1 MRQLN
6 DSVYVYFKSVN
17 NGSNL
22 ITSEVF
28 GKLVQTNGSVSE
40 FLIFS
45 QTETTNDFNQY
56 MITDLVS
63 AGTDGSLFIL
73 KNNLYKVDVLAFSCD
88 QSLLP
93 SNPWSINT
101 NFGTTGKITIQS
113 TINFSC
119 EPLNAKGAYTSNG
132 LILFAEKP
140 GMSKSD
146 LFRIRV
152 DGTNGGSF
160 APTIITNA
168 ATNQYHRIADV
179 AVINDTTFA
188 VADDYYLYALNTS
201 TNWWQHNYQPRVW
214 KVNLINNSPSFLSL
228 GASVNFNDNFNYQTI
243 NRIYLD
249 SQYRLWVLGLKR
261 NEVVGGLKGYLMA
274 ISNYSSTPS
283 IFYPISPQNVGGSTN
298 YNFTDIKES
307 PYTPGEYLLSG
318 RTNTGMIAKVLPF
331 QPDESDVVP
340 VYTSD
345 NTMNI
350 NNINWFYFSPSS
362 GGNANNTKLI
372 FNSGTIYP
380 ALGRLVPSNPSASLE
395 SLSKEILT
403 VYPNPTCG
411 MLMIRVSQPTNAVV
425 SAANGTVIATLKLEG
440 ETVLDA
446 THFTTGVYYLRT
458 TEGQTMKFIK
468 Q

>member
-1 MRQLN
+1 
-6 DSVYVYFKSVN
+6 
-17 NGSNL
+17 
-22 ITSEVF
+22 
-28 GKLVQTNGSVSE
+28 
-40 FLIFS
+40 
-45 QTETTNDFNQY
+45 
-56 MITDLVS
+56 
-63 AGTDGSLFIL
+63 
-73 KNNLYKVDVLAFSCD
+73 
-88 QSLLP
+88 
-93 SNPWSINT
+93 
-101 NFGTTGKITIQS
+101 
-113 TINFSC
+113 
-119 EPLNAKGAYTSNG
+119 
-132 LILFAEKP
+132 
-140 GMSKSD
+140 
-146 LFRIRV
+146 
-152 DGTNGGSF
+152 
-160 APTIITNA
+160 
-168 ATNQYHRIADV
+168 
-179 AVINDTTFA
+179 
-188 VADDYYLYALNTS
+188 
-201 TNWWQHNYQPRVW
+201 
-214 KVNLINNSPSFLSL
+214 
-228 GASVNFNDNFNYQTI
+228 
-243 NRIYLD
+243 
-249 SQYRLWVLGLKR
+249 
-261 NEVVGGLKGYLMA
+261 
-274 ISNYSSTPS
+274 
-283 IFYPISPQNVGGSTN
+283 
-298 YNFTDIKES
+298 
-307 PYTPGEYLLSG
+307 
-318 RTNTGMIAKVLPF
+318 MIAKVLPF